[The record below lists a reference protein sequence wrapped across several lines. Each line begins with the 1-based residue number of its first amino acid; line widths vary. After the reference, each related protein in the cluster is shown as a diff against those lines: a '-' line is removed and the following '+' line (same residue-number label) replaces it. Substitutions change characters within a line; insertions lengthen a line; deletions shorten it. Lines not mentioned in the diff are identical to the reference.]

1 MEPWGVHLGSVTWA
15 DLGIALWLSFTIDWL
30 AQPYRL
36 YQRFRAKWVLWF
48 WREVDRHRGVGG
60 QEVALVKWTP
70 LVTTGCN
77 CANISHTTQGFERDP
92 FLETSVR
99 WAITIQT
106 GIREGWRPRRA
117 LSIPSQFTLLHTSLY
132 SLTLGNLRE
141 ESVLNALQSGY
152 LRGDG
157 KMCGSAFVIGK
168 WYFQNRL
175 G

>member
-1 MEPWGVHLGSVTWA
+1 MSYYHS
-15 DLGIALWLSFTIDWL
+15 DWNQGRL
-30 AQPYRL
+30 A
-36 YQRFRAKWVLWF
+36 
-48 WREVDRHRGVGG
+48 
-60 QEVALVKWTP
+60 TP
-70 LVTTGCN
+70 G
-77 CANISHTTQGFERDP
+77 
-92 FLETSVR
+92 
-99 WAITIQT
+99 
-106 GIREGWRPRRA
+106 A
-117 LSIPSQFTLLHTSLY
+117 LSIPSQFTLLHTSLN